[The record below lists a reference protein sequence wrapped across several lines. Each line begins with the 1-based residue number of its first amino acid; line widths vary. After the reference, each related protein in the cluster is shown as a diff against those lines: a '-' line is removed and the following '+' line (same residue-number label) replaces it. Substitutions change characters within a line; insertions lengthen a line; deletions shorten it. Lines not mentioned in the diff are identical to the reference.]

1 MKARLAQNVL
11 AKYWWDVSGNVSTRA
26 AASGFKVS
34 LALQV
39 TADFS
44 NCFAELGLVKCLER

>member
-44 NCFAELGLVKCLER
+44 NCFAELGLV